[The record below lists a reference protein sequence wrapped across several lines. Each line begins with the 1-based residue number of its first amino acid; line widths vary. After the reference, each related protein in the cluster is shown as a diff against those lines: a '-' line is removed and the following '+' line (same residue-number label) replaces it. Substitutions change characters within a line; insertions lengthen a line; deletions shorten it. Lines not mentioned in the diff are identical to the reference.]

1 MMLLR
6 LITWPYVRRHRLRTI
21 LTTIGI
27 VLGVAVFVG
36 MHTANQS
43 VLFAFYKTI
52 DRIAGKAELQIT
64 AGEGGFPEDV
74 LERVQAMPEVKV
86 AVPVIEAPVDTNLAG
101 EGNLLILAVDMT
113 GDRSLRDYDLESGD
127 EAVID
132 DPLVFLAQPDSLIVT
147 REFAERNGIAIG
159 TKVPMRTMD
168 GEKQF
173 TVRGIMK
180 SGGLT
185 QAFGGNLAVM
195 DIYAAQMVFGRGRTF
210 DRIDLALNEGVAV
223 ADGRA
228 AIQGLLGPGFEVEP
242 PSSRGQQI
250 DSVLRVYSFTANI
263 NSAFALFIGMFI
275 IYNSFSI
282 AVAQRR
288 REIGIL
294 RALGASRRQIRT
306 LFLVESGLSGL
317 VGSTLGLGFGVLL
330 SRGLALYISGLIAGV
345 YGIAERTTEIA
356 TEPRLM
362 LFGLLMGVVTSVLAG
377 FIPARNASR
386 VDPIQA
392 LQKGRYQVLSAG
404 ENRMRR
410 LAAILLGA
418 SSIALLVFAAR
429 SMALFYAGFA
439 MAVVALLLLSPTGA
453 LWLTRAMRPALRWLR
468 PVEGALAADSLIQA
482 PRRTSATVTALM
494 LSLALVV
501 TLGGIAKASY
511 DSIMEWTT
519 TALNPDLFVTAS
531 QSLTERNFRFPPAI
545 GDELARI
552 DGVEELQRVRSHRT
566 MYKGTPVMIVAVEAK
581 SMGDRARRPPVEGPP
596 EMYEMAAQGKGVI
609 LSDNF
614 ARLQDLHY
622 GDVMD
627 LATPTGVHK
636 VPIVGLV
643 VDWSDQSGSILMDRA
658 SYVRWWG
665 DDTVN
670 VFRIYVKEGV
680 PPMDVRQRIIER
692 FAGTQ
697 RLFVLTN
704 KEVRSWISA
713 LTEQWLGLAYA
724 QIAIAVLVAIL
735 GIVNTLTVSI
745 IDRRRELGVLQAV
758 GGLRNQIRHT
768 IWMEALTIGV
778 VGLVMGFA
786 VGAVTLHYVLEM
798 SQRDITGMALP
809 YQFPWS
815 IAALLVPLM
824 LGAAFVAALWPAES
838 AVRGSLVEALEYE

>member
-6 LITWPYVRRHRLRTI
+6 LITWPYVRRHRLRTV
-21 LTTIGI
+21 LTTVGI
-27 VLGVAVFVG
+27 ILGVAVFVG

-86 AVPVIEAPVDTNLAG
+86 AVPVIEAAVDTNLKG

-113 GDRSLRDYDLESGD
+113 GDRSLRDYDLDSGD
-127 EAVID
+127 EAVVD

-147 REFAERNGIAIG
+147 REFAERNAIRIG
-159 TKVPMRTMD
+159 TKVPMRTME

-210 DRIDLALNEGVAV
+210 DRVDLALNDGVTLAQ
-223 ADGRA
+223 GRA
-228 AIQGLLGPGFEVEP
+228 AIEQRLGPGFQVEP

-250 DSVLRVYSFTANI
+250 DSVIRVYSFTANI

-294 RALGASRRQIRT
+294 RALGASRGQVRT
-306 LFLVESGLSGL
+306 LFLVESGLAGL
-317 VGSTLGLGFGVLL
+317 VGSVLGLGFGVLL

-362 LFGLLMGVVTSVLAG
+362 FFGLLMGVATSVVAG

-404 ENRMRR
+404 ENRIRR
-410 LAAILLGA
+410 IAALALGTSSAAILA
-418 SSIALLVFAAR
+418 FAGR
-429 SMALFYAGFA
+429 SMPLFYTGFA

-453 LWLTRAMRPALRWLR
+453 LWLTRALRPVLRRLR

-511 DSIMEWTT
+511 DSIMDWTT

-531 QSLTERNFRFPPAI
+531 QSLTERNFRFPSSL
-545 GDELARI
+545 GDELVKIEGI
-552 DGVEELQRVRSHRT
+552 DEVQRVRSHRT
-566 MYKGTPVMIVAVEAK
+566 VYKGRPVMIVAVEAR

-622 GDVMD
+622 GGSIE
-627 LATPTGVHK
+627 LATPSGVHT

-643 VDWSDQSGSILMDRA
+643 VDWSDQSGAILMDRA
-658 SYVRWWG
+658 SYIRWWG

-670 VFRIYVKEGV
+670 VFRIYVKKGV
-680 PPMDVRQRIIER
+680 PPSVVRARIIER

-697 RLFVLTN
+697 RVFVLTN
-704 KEVRSWISA
+704 REVRSWISA

-786 VGAVTLHYVLEM
+786 VGSVMLHYVLQM
-798 SQRDITGMALP
+798 SQRDITGMSLP
-809 YQFPWS
+809 YTFPWA
-815 IAALLVPLM
+815 IAGLLVPLI
-824 LGAAFVAALWPAES
+824 LASAFVASLWPAES

>member
-6 LITWPYVRRHRLRTI
+6 LITWPYVRRHRLRTV
-21 LTTIGI
+21 LTTVGI
-27 VLGVAVFVG
+27 VLGVAVFIG

-64 AGEGGFPEDV
+64 AGEGGFPESV
-74 LERVQAMPEVKV
+74 LERVQAMTEVRV
-86 AVPVIEAPVDTNLAG
+86 AVPVIEAPVDTNLKG

-127 EAVID
+127 DAVID
-132 DPLVFLAQPDSLIVT
+132 DPLVFLAQPDSLMVT
-147 REFAERNGIAIG
+147 REFAERNGIQIG
-159 TKVPMRTMD
+159 AKVPMRTMD

-210 DRIDLALNEGVAV
+210 DRVDLALNEGVSLAQ
-223 ADGRA
+223 GRL
-228 AIQGLLGPGFEVEP
+228 AIETLLGPGFQVEP

-294 RALGASRRQIRT
+294 RALGASRGQIRT

-317 VGSTLGLGFGVLL
+317 VGSVVGLGVGVLM

-345 YGIAERTTEIA
+345 YGIAERTTEVA
-356 TEPRLM
+356 TAPALM
-362 LFGLLMGVVTSVLAG
+362 VFGLAMGVATSVLAG

-386 VDPIQA
+386 VDPILA
-392 LQKGRYQVLSAG
+392 LQKGRYQTLSAG
-404 ENRMRR
+404 ENRIRR
-410 LAAILLGA
+410 VAAVALCAA
-418 SSIALLVFAAR
+418 SVALLVFAAR

-439 MAVVALLLLSPTGA
+439 MAVLALLLLSPSGA

-511 DSIMEWTT
+511 DSIMNWTT
-519 TALNPDLFVTAS
+519 VALNPDLFVTAS
-531 QSLTERNFRFPPAI
+531 QSLTERNFRFPPAL
-545 GDELARI
+545 GDELAKI
-552 DGVEELQRVRSHRT
+552 AGVDEIQRVRSHRIV
-566 MYKGTPVMIVAVEAK
+566 YKGTPVMMVAVEAK
-581 SMGDRARRPPVEGPP
+581 SMGDRARRPTVEGPP

-614 ARLQDLHY
+614 ARLQNLHY
-622 GDVMD
+622 RGVMD
-627 LATPTGVHK
+627 LATPTGVQK
-636 VPIVGLV
+636 VPILGLV
-643 VDWSDQSGSILMDRA
+643 VDWSDQQGVILMDRA
-658 SYVRWWG
+658 SYIRWWG
-665 DDTVN
+665 DDSVN
-670 VFRIYVKEGV
+670 IFRIYVKKGV

-786 VGAVTLHYVLEM
+786 VGSVTLHYVLEM
-798 SQRDITGMALP
+798 SRRDISGMSLP
-809 YQFPWS
+809 YTFPWA
-815 IAALLVPLM
+815 IAGLLVPLI
-824 LGAAFVAALWPAES
+824 LASAFVASLWPAES

>member
-1 MMLLR
+1 MTLLR
-6 LITWPYVRRHRLRTI
+6 LITWPYVRRHKLRTV
-21 LTTIGI
+21 LTTVGI
-27 VLGVAVFVG
+27 VLGVAVFIG

-43 VLFAFYKTI
+43 VLYAFYKTV

-64 AGEGGFPEDV
+64 AGEGGFPEAV
-74 LERVQAMPEVKV
+74 LERVQGMPEVRV
-86 AVPVIEAPVDTNLAG
+86 AVPVIEAPVDTGLKG

-127 EAVID
+127 DAVID
-132 DPLVFLAQPDSLIVT
+132 DPLVFLAQPDSLMVT
-147 REFAERNGIAIG
+147 REFAERTGISIG

-210 DRIDLALNEGVAV
+210 DRVDLALNPGVSLAQ
-223 ADGRA
+223 GRA
-228 AIQGLLGPGFEVEP
+228 AIEQALGPGFQVEP
-242 PSSRGQQI
+242 PATRGQQI
-250 DSVLRVYSFTANI
+250 DSVIRVYSFTANI

-294 RALGASRRQIRT
+294 RALGASRGQIRS
-306 LFLVESGLSGL
+306 LFLIESGLSGL
-317 VGSTLGLGFGVLL
+317 VGSVVGLGCGVLL
-330 SRGLALYISGLIAGV
+330 SRGLAVYISGLIAGV
-345 YGIAERTTEIA
+345 YGIAERTTEVA
-356 TEPRLM
+356 RDPTLM
-362 LFGLLMGVVTSVLAG
+362 IFGLMMGVVTSVVAG
-377 FIPARNASR
+377 FIPARNAAR

-392 LQKGRYQVLSAG
+392 LQKGRGQKVTSG
-404 ENRMRR
+404 ENRIRR
-410 LAAILLGA
+410 IAALVLGVASAGLLTFGQG
-418 SSIALLVFAAR
+418 
-429 SMALFYAGFA
+429 SMAVFYVGFA
-439 MAVVALLLLSPTGA
+439 MAVVAMLLLSPTGA
-453 LWLTRAMRPALRWLR
+453 LWLTRLLRPVLKWLR
-468 PVEGALAADSLIQA
+468 PVEGALAADSLIQS

-501 TLGGIAKASY
+501 SLGGIATATVGSVM
-511 DSIMEWTT
+511 DWTT
-519 TALNPDLFVTAS
+519 AALNPDLFVTAS
-531 QSLTERNFRFPPAI
+531 QSLTERNFRFPAAL
-545 GDELARI
+545 GDRLAVI
-552 DGVEELQRVRSHRT
+552 EGVDLVQRVRSHR
-566 MYKGTPVMIVAVEAK
+566 MFYKGTPVMLVAVEAK
-581 SMGDRARRPPVEGPP
+581 SLGDRARRPPVEGPP
-596 EMYEMAAQGKGVI
+596 EMYELAAEGKGVI

-614 ARLQDLHY
+614 ARLQGLHY
-622 GDVMD
+622 RDVMD
-627 LATPTGVHK
+627 LPTPSGVRK

-643 VDWSDQSGSILMDRA
+643 VDWSDQQGAILMDRA
-658 SYVRWWG
+658 NYVKWWS

-670 VFRIYVKEGV
+670 VFRIYVKQGV
-680 PPMDVRQRIIER
+680 APMDVRQRIIDR

-704 KEVRSWISA
+704 REVKAWISG

-768 IWMEALTIGV
+768 IWMEAITIGV
-778 VGLVMGFA
+778 VGLALGFA
-786 VGAVTLHYVLEM
+786 VGSVTLHYILEM
-798 SQRDITGMALP
+798 AKRDLTGMALP
-809 YQFPWS
+809 YTFPWK
-815 IAALLVPLM
+815 IAAWLVPLI

>member
-6 LITWPYVRRHRLRTI
+6 LITWPYVRRHRLRTV

-74 LERVQAMPEVKV
+74 LERVQAMSEVRV
-86 AVPVIEAPVDTNLAG
+86 AVPVIEAPVDTNLKG

-132 DPLVFLAQPDSLIVT
+132 DPLVFLAQPDSLMVT
-147 REFAERNGIAIG
+147 REFADRNGIRIG
-159 TKVPMRTMD
+159 AKVPMRTMD

-210 DRIDLALNEGVAV
+210 DRVDLALREGVSLAQ
-223 ADGRA
+223 GRS
-228 AIQGLLGPGFEVEP
+228 AIEKLLGPGFQVEP

-294 RALGASRRQIRT
+294 RALGASRGQIRT
-306 LFLVESGLSGL
+306 LFLVESGLSGV
-317 VGSTLGLGFGVLL
+317 VGSIVGLGCGVLM
-330 SRGLALYISGLIAGV
+330 SRGLALYIAGLIAGV

-356 TEPRLM
+356 TEPTLM
-362 LFGLLMGVVTSVLAG
+362 MFGLAMGVATSVLAG

-392 LQKGRYQVLSAG
+392 LQKGRYQVPSAG
-404 ENRMRR
+404 ENRIRR
-410 LAAILLGA
+410 AAAASLGGA
-418 SSIALLVFAAR
+418 SVALLVFASR
-429 SMALFYAGFA
+429 SMPLFYAGFA
-439 MAVVALLLLSPTGA
+439 MAVLALLLLSPTGA
-453 LWLTRAMRPALRWLR
+453 LWLTRALRPVLRWLR

-511 DSIMEWTT
+511 DSIMNWTT
-519 TALNPDLFVTAS
+519 VALNPDLFVTAS
-531 QSLTERNFRFPPAI
+531 QSLTERNFRFPPAL
-545 GDELARI
+545 GDALAKI
-552 DGVEELQRVRSHRT
+552 EGVDDIQRVRSHRI
-566 MYKGTPVMIVAVEAK
+566 MYRGTPVMIVAVEAK

-614 ARLQDLHY
+614 AALRNLHY
-622 GDVMD
+622 RDVMD
-627 LATPTGVHK
+627 LPTPTGVRK

-643 VDWSDQSGSILMDRA
+643 VDWSDQQGVILMDRA
-658 SYVRWWG
+658 SYIRWWG

-670 VFRIYVKEGV
+670 IFRVYVKKGV
-680 PPMDVRQRIIER
+680 PPMDVRRRIIER

-704 KEVRSWISA
+704 REVRTWISA
-713 LTEQWLGLAYA
+713 LTGQWLGLAYA

-758 GGLRNQIRHT
+758 GGLRNQIRRT
-768 IWMEALTIGV
+768 IWMEALAIGV

-786 VGAVTLHYVLEM
+786 VGAVTLHYVLEA
-798 SQRDITGMALP
+798 SRRDITGVSLP
-809 YQFPWS
+809 YTFPWA
-815 IAALLVPLM
+815 IAGLLVPLI
-824 LGAAFVAALWPAES
+824 LAAAFVASLWPAES

>member
-6 LITWPYVRRHRLRTI
+6 LITWPYVRKHRLRTI
-21 LTTIGI
+21 LTTVGI

-64 AGEGGFPEDV
+64 AGEGGFPESV
-74 LERVQAMPEVKV
+74 LEQVQGMPEVKV
-86 AVPVIEAPVDTNLAG
+86 AVPVIEAPVDTNLKG

-127 EAVID
+127 EAVVD

-147 REFAERNGIAIG
+147 REFAERNGIGIG

-195 DIYAAQMVFGRGRTF
+195 DVYAAQMVFGRGRTF
-210 DRIDLALNEGVAV
+210 DRVDLALAEGVAL
-223 ADGRA
+223 AEGRA
-228 AIQGLLGPGFEVEP
+228 AIERRLGPGFQVEP

-250 DSVLRVYSFTANI
+250 DSVVRVYSFTANV

-294 RALGASRRQIRT
+294 RALGASRGQIRT

-317 VGSTLGLGFGVLL
+317 VGSVLGLGFGVLL

-345 YGIAERTTEIA
+345 YGLAERTTEIA
-356 TEPRLM
+356 TEPWLM
-362 LFGLLMGVVTSVLAG
+362 SAGLLMGVVTSVIAG

-404 ENRMRR
+404 ENRIRR
-410 LAAILLGA
+410 IAALMLGGA
-418 SSIALLVFAAR
+418 SVALLVFASR
-429 SMALFYAGFA
+429 SLVLFYAGFA
-439 MAVVALLLLSPTGA
+439 MSLLALLLLSPTGA
-453 LWLTRAMRPALRWLR
+453 LWLTRAWRPALQRFR

-494 LSLALVV
+494 LSIALVV
-501 TLGGIAKASY
+501 GMGGIAGAVY
-511 DSIMEWTT
+511 ESIMDWTT

-531 QSLTERNFRFPPAI
+531 QSLTERNFRFPPSL
-545 GDELARI
+545 GDQLEEI
-552 DGVEELQRVRSHRT
+552 EGVDEVQRVRSHRT
-566 MYKGTPVMIVAVEAK
+566 IYKGTPVMIVAVEAK

-614 ARLQDLHY
+614 AALQDLHY
-622 GDVMD
+622 GDTIE
-627 LATPTGVHK
+627 LATPTGVHQ

-643 VDWSDQSGSILMDRA
+643 VDWSDQSGAILMDRA
-658 SYVRWWG
+658 SYIRWWG

-670 VFRIYVKEGV
+670 VFRIYVKQGV
-680 PPMDVRQRIIER
+680 PPMDVRARIIER

-704 KEVRSWISA
+704 QEVRSWIGT
-713 LTEQWLGLAYA
+713 LTGQWLGLAYA

-768 IWMEALTIGV
+768 IWMEALTIGL

-786 VGAVTLHYVLEM
+786 VGAVTLHYVLEL
-798 SQRDITGMALP
+798 SQRDITGMSLP
-809 YQFPWS
+809 YKFPWA
-815 IAALLVPLM
+815 IAGLLVPLI
-824 LGAAFVAALWPAES
+824 LGSAFVASLWPAES

>member
-1 MMLLR
+1 MRLLR
-6 LITWPYVRRHRLRTI
+6 LITWPYVRRHKLRTV
-21 LTTIGI
+21 LTTVGI
-27 VLGVAVFVG
+27 VLGVAVFIG

-43 VLFAFYKTI
+43 VLYAFYKTV

-74 LERVQAMPEVKV
+74 LERVQALPEVKV
-86 AVPVIEAPVDTNLAG
+86 AVPVIEAPVDTGLKG

-113 GDRSLRDYDLESGD
+113 GDRSLRDYDLESGED
-127 EAVID
+127 AVID
-132 DPLVFLAQPDSLIVT
+132 DPLVFLAQPDSLMVT
-147 REFAERNGIAIG
+147 REFAGRNGLVIG

-210 DRIDLALNEGVAV
+210 DRVDLALNAGVTLQQ
-223 ADGRA
+223 GRA
-228 AIQGLLGPGFEVEP
+228 AIETALGPGYQVEA

-250 DSVLRVYSFTANI
+250 DSVIRVYAFTANI

-294 RALGASRRQIRT
+294 RALGATREQIRN
-306 LFLVESGLSGL
+306 LFLIESGLSGL
-317 VGSTLGLGFGVLL
+317 VGSLIGLVCGVLL
-330 SRGLALYISGLIAGV
+330 SRGLAIYISNLIAGV
-345 YGIAERTTEIA
+345 YGIAERTTEVA
-356 TEPRLM
+356 RDPSLM
-362 LFGLLMGVVTSVLAG
+362 IVGLVMGVVTSVVAG
-377 FIPARNASR
+377 FIPARNAAR

-392 LQKGRYQVLSAG
+392 LQKGRIQAMSAG
-404 ENRMRR
+404 ENRTRR
-410 LAAILLGA
+410 IAAIVLGA
-418 SSIALLVFAAR
+418 TSLGLLTIGQNAMPV
-429 SMALFYAGFA
+429 FYAGFGMA
-439 MAVVALLLLSPTGA
+439 MLALLLLSPTGA
-453 LWLTRAMRPALRWLR
+453 LWLTRALRPALKGLR
-468 PVEGALAADSLIQA
+468 PVEGALAADSLIQS

-494 LSLALVV
+494 LSLALVIS
-501 TLGGIAKASY
+501 LGGIATASY
-511 DSIMEWTT
+511 NSIMDWTT

-531 QSLTERNFRFPPAI
+531 QSLTERNFRFPAAL
-545 GDELARI
+545 GDQLAAV
-552 DGVEELQRVRSHRT
+552 DGVDLVQRVRSHRIF
-566 MYKGTPVMIVAVEAK
+566 YKGTPVMLVAVEAR
-581 SMGDRARRPPVEGPP
+581 SLAERARRPPVEGPR
-596 EMYEMAAQGKGVI
+596 EMYELAAEGKGVI

-614 ARLQDLHY
+614 ARLRNLHY
-622 GDVMD
+622 GDVME
-627 LATPTGVHK
+627 LATPSGAQKMPV
-636 VPIVGLV
+636 VGLV
-643 VDWSDQSGSILMDRA
+643 VDWSDQQGSILMDRA
-658 SYVRWWG
+658 SYIRWWG

-670 VFRIYVKEGV
+670 VFRLYVTPGV
-680 PPMDVRQRIIER
+680 DPMAVRQQIVDR

-704 KEVRSWISA
+704 REVKSWISG

-768 IWMEALTIGV
+768 IWMEA
-778 VGLVMGFA
+778 
-786 VGAVTLHYVLEM
+786 
-798 SQRDITGMALP
+798 ITSPVKSECPISCTGCSSGRM
-809 YQFPWS
+809 
-815 IAALLVPLM
+815 
-824 LGAAFVAALWPAES
+824 
-838 AVRGSLVEALEYE
+838 